1 MDAETAAIIART
13 SEDYPTAAEMIASG
27 HTFENGQ
34 WTSPAI
40 KAHFAA
46 VALEEAER
54 AALLAADMADPDYV
68 AF

>member
-1 MDAETAAIIART
+1 MDLKPLT
-13 SEDYPTAAEMIASG
+13 SEDYPTAAEMIATG

-46 VALEEAER
+46 KAAQDATRR
-54 AALLAADMADPDYV
+54 AAIEVEMADPDYV

>member
-1 MDAETAAIIART
+1 MTNPIAIT
-13 SEDYPTAAEMIASG
+13 SEDYPTAAEMIATG

-46 VALEEAER
+46 IAAANAAR
-54 AALLAADMADPDYV
+54 AAQRAAEESEADYV

>member
-1 MDAETAAIIART
+1 MTTTNLPALT
-13 SEDYPTAAEMIASG
+13 SEDYPTAAEMIATG
-27 HTFENGQ
+27 HIFENGQ

-46 VALEEAER
+46 AAAREAARR
-54 AALLAADMADPDYV
+54 AALEVEMADPDYV